1 VRDGYGM
8 EKRQGWRSR
17 LVHVALDSSFGQI
30 LAAPADELVNVHVHE
45 LEDERQASCW
55 LETA

>member
-1 VRDGYGM
+1 M
-8 EKRQGWRSR
+8 EKRQGWCSR